1 MSLAKLLGRA
11 AVLLVSWL
19 WMGGI
24 SPAQTQGEITG
35 VVTDSTGAVLVGA
48 AITVTNPQTN
58 FTRRVLTNSA
68 GNYVFPALLPGLY
81 NVTVTAQ
88 GFQSEIRSQ
97 VELQV
102 EQIARID
109 FQLKLGSITES
120 VEVNAGAPLLST
132 EDATIGTVIENRR
145 IVDLPLNGR
154 NFLQLVALS
163 PNVSANFDSGG
174 GAPGRLGGDRA
185 SQQLSV
191 AGGRREFTYFTLDG
205 VDNTDVDFNTYVF
218 LPSIDALQEFKVQT
232 GVYSAEF
239 GRETAQVNVST
250 KSGTNEYHGAA
261 FEFLR
266 NSVLDARPYA
276 FTSSVP
282 AKAPFKWNQYGFT
295 LGGPIQIP
303 KLFNGKDR
311 LFFMTNFEGF
321 RLHNQTQHVYSTAPD
336 SMRSGDFSQIAS
348 TTRIRDPVTG
358 QPFPNNVVPAS
369 RLAPTSRQ
377 LLGFVPTPNI
387 AGAGLAN
394 NYLALDNDVTNKDQF
409 TERID
414 FVESSKSS
422 WFGRYSWDDEA
433 NITPALYLNGTGLTT
448 HVDQW
453 MIDNTRVLKPTLVN
467 QFRFG
472 YSHFYNSLS
481 TQLANTRD
489 VVKEL
494 GIPGLAEPPAAAWG
508 IPNVAILGYST
519 FGDSTDGPYVN
530 YNYTF
535 QWADDLSWTHGKHS
549 IKAGVD
555 IRRDRFNNLGN
566 QYSRGLF
573 TFQNQATGYGFAD
586 FMLGYMYQNQDSVG
600 LAVAQ
605 FRATSQSYYFTDTWK
620 IRPNLTVDLG
630 MRYEYVP
637 PWSDKG
643 DSFVNLYMPY
653 TDETANAPANHHP
666 VFVRNG
672 TGDFYANTLIRFNPA
687 IQVARDG
694 RLGDRL
700 IAADRKDWAPRLGIA
715 WSVSPKWTVRFGAGF
730 FYVQDMGNAFFD
742 LTRNLSGR
750 VQVTADTQAHNLTW
764 SNPFASSGANACGVP
779 SPPFV
784 CISKPLVLAS
794 AYDRPTPYVIQYE
807 TNVQRQL
814 SNSTVLE
821 AGYLGNQGH
830 RLQRMVHDNQ
840 PALGSGTISQRSPYP
855 ELGLIQYVISGV
867 DSNYHSLSVKLT
879 RRFAAGLTFLAGYTF
894 SKSIDDGSGIR
905 PLGTD
910 PQFPNNNYCIRCE
923 RGLSVF
929 DARHRFV
936 TSALYDLPFGKGRQF
951 LTHGIA
957 SNVIG
962 GWEISSIVT
971 ASSGFP
977 LTILAGTDASNTN
990 NNFARPNVTGSAA
1003 DLPAGQRGTADWF
1016 NIEAFALQPAQT
1028 FGDEGRGTVT
1038 SPGIFNWDFS
1048 TLKNFNFTESRYLQ
1062 FRFEA
1067 FNVLNH
1073 ANWGDPVTTLG
1084 NDHLDASG
1092 RPIAGTGNFGVISS
1106 TRTAMRQLQFS
1117 LKLIF

>member
-1 MSLAKLLGRA
+1 MSLPRCPRKALILLLSA
-11 AVLLVSWL
+11 LSIASLAL
-19 WMGGI
+19 
-24 SPAQTQGEITG
+24 AQTQGEITG
-35 VVTDSTGAVLVGA
+35 VVTDETGAVLVGA
-48 AITVTNPQTN
+48 RISVTNPQTN
-58 FTRRVLTNSA
+58 FTRDVSTNST
-68 GNYVFPALLPGLY
+68 GNYVFPALLPGIY
-81 NVTVTAQ
+81 RIEAAAP
-88 GFQSEIRSQ
+88 GFRTEVRNN

-109 FQLKLGSITES
+109 FRLKLGAVTDS
-120 VEVNAGAPLLST
+120 VEVKAGAPLLAT

-163 PNVSANFDSGG
+163 PNVSASYDSGG
-174 GAPGRLGGDRA
+174 GAPGRLGGDR
-185 SQQLSV
+185 STQQLSV
-191 AGGRREFTYFTLDG
+191 AGGRQEFTYFTLDG

-266 NSVLDARPYA
+266 NSAFDARPYA

-282 AKAPFKWNQYGFT
+282 AQAPFKWNQYGYT

-321 RLHNQTQHVYSTAPD
+321 RLHNQTQHIYSTAPAA
-336 SMRSGDFSQIAS
+336 MRSGNFSQIGS
-348 TTRIRDPVTG
+348 TTAVRDPLTG
-358 QPFPNNVVPAS
+358 QPFPGNVIPTT
-369 RLAPTSRQ
+369 RLAATSQQ
-377 LLGFVPTPNI
+377 LLAFFPTPNI
-387 AGAGLAN
+387 AGAGLTN

-409 TERID
+409 TARLD
-414 FVESSKSS
+414 FVESSRSS
-422 WFGRYSWDDEA
+422 WFGRFSWDDEL
-433 NITPALYLNGTGLTT
+433 NITPAFYLNGTGLTS

-453 MIDNTRVLKPTLVN
+453 MIDNTRVLQPNLVN

-472 YSHFYNSLS
+472 YSHFFNSLS
-481 TQLANTRD
+481 TQLAGTRD

-494 GIPGLAEPPAAAWG
+494 GVPGLADPPSAAWG

-535 QWADDLSWTHGKHS
+535 QWAENVSWIRGKHS
-549 IKAGVD
+549 MKFGAD

-573 TFQNQATGYGFAD
+573 TFQNQATGYGFGD

-605 FRATSQSYYFTDTWK
+605 FRATSQAYFATDTWK

-630 MRYEYVP
+630 IRYEYVP
-637 PWSDKG
+637 PWSDRG
-643 DSFVNLYMPY
+643 DSFINLSMPF
-653 TDETANAPANHHP
+653 TDEVANAPANHHP
-666 VFVRNG
+666 VLVRNG
-672 TGDFYANTLIRFNPA
+672 AGDFYANTLIRFNPA
-687 IQVARDG
+687 IEVARDG

-700 IAADRKDWAPRLGIA
+700 IASDKNDWAPRLGIA
-715 WSVSPKWTVRFGAGF
+715 WSVTPKWTVRIGAGV

-750 VQVTADTQAHNLTW
+750 IQVTADTQAHNLTW
-764 SNPFASSGANACGVP
+764 SNPFASSGANACGVA

-784 CISKPLVLAS
+784 CISQPLVLAS
-794 AYDRPTPYVIQYE
+794 AYNRPTPYVIQYE

-814 SNSTVLE
+814 TQSTVLE
-821 AGYLGNQGH
+821 VGYLGNQGH

-840 PALGSGTISQRSPYP
+840 PVLGPGTITQRSPYP

-867 DSNYHSLSVKLT
+867 DSNYHSLSAKLT
-879 RRFAAGLTFLAGYTF
+879 RRFSTGLTLLGGYTF

-910 PQFPNNNYCIRCE
+910 PQFPNNNYCIGCE

-929 DARHRFV
+929 DTRQRFV
-936 TSALYDLPFGKGRQF
+936 TSVLYDLPFGKGRRF
-951 LTHGIA
+951 LSHGLA
-957 SNVIG
+957 SAIIG
-962 GWEISSIVT
+962 GWELSSIVT
-971 ASSGFP
+971 VSSGFP
-977 LTILAGTDASNTN
+977 LTVLAGTDASNTN
-990 NNFARPNVTGSAA
+990 NNFARPNVTGTPTA
-1003 DLPAGQRGTADWF
+1003 LPSGERSTADWF
-1016 NIEAFALQPAQT
+1016 NIEAFALQPANT
-1028 FGDEGRGTVT
+1028 FGNEGRGTVT
-1038 SPGIFNWDFS
+1038 SPGILNWDFS
-1048 TLKNFNFTESRYLQ
+1048 TLKNFNFTEKRYLQ

-1067 FNVLNH
+1067 FNVMNH

-1117 LKLIF
+1117 LKLVF